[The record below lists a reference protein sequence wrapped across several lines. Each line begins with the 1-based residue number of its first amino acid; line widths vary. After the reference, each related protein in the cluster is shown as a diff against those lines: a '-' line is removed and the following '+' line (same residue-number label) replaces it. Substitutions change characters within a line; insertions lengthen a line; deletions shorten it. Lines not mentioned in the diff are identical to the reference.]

1 MFSKIIKEETKT
13 AHQQVEAKIV
23 RQIKAIKNEAEY
35 ADLLKGFYA
44 FFSAVEAETE
54 PYISTEILPD
64 KLNRRNSTF
73 IKKDIE
79 SLGFEIDNLPP
90 ANAPKPNSVLEAL
103 SSMYV
108 LEGSIMGGPYII
120 QMLKKAGI
128 QRGFSF
134 FEGYAEQSQN
144 MWNAFTSVLNQHANN
159 HLNHTNAIEI
169 ANKTFYNFADVFH
182 NENIHL

>member
-13 AHQQVEAKIV
+13 AHQQVESKIV
-23 RQIKAIKNEAEY
+23 RHIKAITNEAEY

-54 PYISTEILPD
+54 SYITTEILPD
-64 KLNRRNSTF
+64 KLSRRNSNF
-73 IKKDIE
+73 IKNDIE
-79 SLGFEIDNLPP
+79 SLGFNIDNLPL
-90 ANAPKPNSVLEAL
+90 ANAPKTNSVLEAL

-134 FEGYAEQSQN
+134 FEGYAEESQN
-144 MWNAFTSVLNQHANN
+144 MWNAFTSILNHHANN
-159 HLNHTNAIEI
+159 PIDHTKAIEI
-169 ANKTFYNFADVFH
+169 ANQTFYNFADVFQSKSM
-182 NENIHL
+182 LL